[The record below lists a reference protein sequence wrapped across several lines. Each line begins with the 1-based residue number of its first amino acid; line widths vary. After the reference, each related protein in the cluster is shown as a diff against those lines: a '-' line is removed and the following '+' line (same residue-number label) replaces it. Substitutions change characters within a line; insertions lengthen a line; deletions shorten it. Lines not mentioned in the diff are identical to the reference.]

1 MRLPRFVGDRITRQA
16 ILFNRRLEADSLE
29 GRMIV
34 DQIVPDGEMS
44 SAVETTVQE
53 LTSSGSVSAGGNRKA
68 LRVCQESWDDVR
80 RYMASYTH
88 EQVKCHLS
96 PLLVRNL
103 ENNWLKP
110 KGKL

>member
-1 MRLPRFVGDRITRQA
+1 
-16 ILFNRRLEADSLE
+16 
-29 GRMIV
+29 MIV
-34 DQIVPDGEMS
+34 DEIGTDGGMS
-44 SAVETTVQE
+44 AAVESTVHK
-53 LTSSGSVSAGGNRKA
+53 LTSAGSVSAAGNRKA
-68 LRVCQESWDDVR
+68 LRVCQESLDDVR